1 MEVFNKWSG
10 EPQTE
15 VCVRFTDY
23 FQWFLQVFHF
33 HLQVEKNSSSFGE
46 TSFHFLKM
54 CLLTYRLGRL
64 SQLKNV
70 MCYIFIINTDKSTIN
85 FYEWVKLFKHWA
97 YV

>member
-54 CLLTYRLGRL
+54 
-64 SQLKNV
+64 
-70 MCYIFIINTDKSTIN
+70 
-85 FYEWVKLFKHWA
+85 
-97 YV
+97 YVY